1 MEDAG
6 EWEDSAT
13 VFAAEEEDDF
23 LELIAGELPLEDEE
37 EEDDVD
43 PYYFIVP
50 QQTPKGN
57 IYQASRVGDVE
68 RIRRVLEAI
77 QIDSLN
83 PCAVWALA
91 SALLAICHFP
101 IPMFACALV
110 LLSCLVG
117 TSYIMWLFSL
127 PSLPC

>member
-1 MEDAG
+1 MLSAGMAEAG

-13 VFAAEEEDDF
+13 AFAAEEEDDF
-23 LELIAGELPLEDEE
+23 FELTAGELPLEDEE

-68 RIRRVLEAI
+68 RIRQVPRAI
-77 QIDSLN
+77 
-83 PCAVWALA
+83 
-91 SALLAICHFP
+91 F
-101 IPMFACALV
+101 
-110 LLSCLVG
+110 
-117 TSYIMWLFSL
+117 
-127 PSLPC
+127 